1 MNTCPQARRARRAR
15 RRARPPMCT
24 RIENLAIITGIAGV
38 LVVWLAHA
46 LS

>member
-1 MNTCPQARRARRAR
+1 MNARPQTHRARRAR
-15 RRARPPMCT
+15 RRARPSVCT